1 MKYYSDLIFGVIFIV
16 ISCVVLYVNLPLT
29 FMLLRGLIVSGYPI
43 STYSSPVI
51 TYSIAGLFILVVAAW
66 VIIFGRGIYTAVKDS
81 SNKEML
87 VFVLGVSVISV
98 TLLLRGIHHLCVEE
112 YDLYVNY
119 RIAAGS
125 SIHEK
130 QLELVRDLM
139 KEMGIDHCIKGSLF
153 TVTGLLL
160 WKVAGKFL
168 KMARI
173 PGNDTG

>member
-1 MKYYSDLIFGVIFIV
+1 MKNHSDLIFGVIFIV
-16 ISCVVLYVNLPLT
+16 ISCVVLYINLPGT
-29 FMLLRGLIVSGYPI
+29 FRLLRGLIVSGYPI

-66 VIIFGRGIYTAVKDS
+66 VIIFGRGIYTAVKGS

-87 VFVLGVSVISV
+87 VFVLGISVISV
-98 TLLLRGIHHLCVEE
+98 TLLLRGIHYLCVEE
-112 YDLYVNY
+112 YDLYVHY